1 VKEKIKYTIFFKL
14 LINYKIIKYF
24 KMSDLNGTNNS
35 DSIMLNNEQTAPTLN
50 DLISPNN
57 DNKKLE
63 DILSQTVEKIKPI
76 ENIDTAPNNN
86 SELDSLPKVSLKVN
100 ETEPLS
106 MKILSKDKQKQSS
119 GIINIPQSITEKTL
133 KDNTLNESI
142 KTTINRDLSLIYKKL
157 KYVINPFTSK
167 EVKKNEI
174 RQWDLWGPLLLDMI
188 LALTLSFDTK
198 EKSQMTSLIFI
209 IFWLG
214 GVLLYLN
221 ANFLGVKTSIF
232 QMYCLLG
239 YCLFPLNISAII
251 LTIFSFND
259 IIRLIIVMITLV
271 WSIYSS
277 CDYLKIIANQE
288 QIYLVLYPC
297 ILFYL
302 YISWFIFTAKN
313 K

>member
-1 VKEKIKYTIFFKL
+1 
-14 LINYKIIKYF
+14 
-24 KMSDLNGTNNS
+24 MSDLNGTNNS

-76 ENIDTAPNNN
+76 ENIDITPNNN
-86 SELDSLPKVSLKVN
+86 SELDSLPKVSLKMN